1 MKLADFN
8 FLMVLGKGSFG
19 KVSSWWLFAASVRAS
34 GLDEHLSEDE
44 RRFRFGGC
52 ARVNSRSEAGPY
64 LKLLSDAPVQCL
76 AQCPQAFLR
85 ACVQTTNRAQ
95 EEEQMGARDSRD
107 GEGEDIKGHSGRHM
121 DQ

>member
-1 MKLADFN
+1 MAFP
-8 FLMVLGKGSFG
+8 
-19 KVSSWWLFAASVRAS
+19 ASVRAS
-34 GLDEHLSEDE
+34 GLDDDQREDE
-44 RRFRFGGC
+44 RRFHFGGC

-64 LKLLSDAPVQCL
+64 LKLLSDAPVQCW

-107 GEGEDIKGHSGRHM
+107 GGGVLKDIRVDTWTNERREMKRVMRHVEIMMKGVAEAEM
-121 DQ
+121 